1 MKKYKIL
8 AFFFAFALIISSCED
23 TFENR
28 VESRGVAVVPVL
40 SDVNPAF
47 YTTDLSGSFVKFTV
61 ALEDGDT
68 VDAAEV
74 QITYE
79 GKTEI
84 LQDITSFPST
94 ITVAASDA
102 LTALGLTESEV
113 EVDDFFLIQVV
124 TTSGG
129 ITTRSL
135 ASLKV
140 FVTCEFDPVLT
151 EGSYHVVSDSW
162 EVEGDVTLTA
172 DPDDPYLIGVTG
184 LFEMEGGA
192 PNNTVLY
199 LNINPSNFSVSGV
212 KTILGPTAPWGAYN
226 DYAYT
231 PVSGLYKS
239 CTGSFEMKFAITV
252 AQGGFGSFD
261 FVFTKN

>member
-8 AFFFAFALIISSCED
+8 AFIFAFTLLISSCED
-23 TFENR
+23 TFENL
-28 VESRGVAVVPVL
+28 VEARGVAVVPVL

-61 ALEDGDT
+61 ALEEGNR

-74 QITYE
+74 QVTYK
-79 GKTEI
+79 GKTVV
-84 LQDITSFPST
+84 LQDIPSFPAT
-94 ITVAASDA
+94 ITVAATDA
-102 LTALGLTESEV
+102 MTALGLTESDV
-113 EVDDFFLIQVV
+113 AVDDFFLIQVV

-129 ITTRSL
+129 ISSRSL

-151 EGSYHVVSDSW
+151 EGSYHVVSTSW
-162 EVEGDVTLTA
+162 EVEGDVTLIA
-172 DPDDPYLIGVTG
+172 DPANPYLIGVHG

-192 PNNTVLY
+192 PNDNVLY
-199 LNINPSNFSVSGV
+199 LNINPSNFSVSGE
-212 KTILGPTAPWGAYN
+212 KTILGPTAPWGQYN

-239 CTGSFEMKFAITV
+239 CTGSFEMKFGITV